1 MDSIFAK
8 LIDSIQHGGLSG
20 IIAIL
25 IIILILMIYD
35 RRRLTAEI
43 TRKDEKM
50 EKIVEEYYKGNITL
64 TEALQSLKLVL
75 TEIKGK
81 L

>member
-1 MDSIFAK
+1 MDSIFSK
-8 LIDSIQHGGLSG
+8 LIDSIQHGGMPG

-25 IIILILMIYD
+25 LGILILLIYE

-43 TRKDEKM
+43 SRKDEKM
-50 EKIVEEYYKGNITL
+50 EKIVEEYYKGNMTL